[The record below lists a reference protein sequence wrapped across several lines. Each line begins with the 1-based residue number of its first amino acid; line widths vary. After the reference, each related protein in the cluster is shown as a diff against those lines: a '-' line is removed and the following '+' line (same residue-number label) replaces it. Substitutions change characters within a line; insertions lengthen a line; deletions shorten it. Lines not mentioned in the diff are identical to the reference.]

1 MTTGVQYLD
10 LADFLVIA
18 EAVLEVDAEVLAH
31 QCDLHL
37 ADAGLNA
44 PRAGFGEV
52 EFYPDFA
59 SKAAVLCWH
68 IIRNHPLVDGNKR
81 VGYLCMT
88 EFVERNGCAWTPSS
102 DDVAGDE
109 TVEMMVGVAD
119 GTVTAEA
126 LAAWVR
132 DRITPA

>member
-1 MTTGVQYLD
+1 VSTGVQYLD

-18 EAVLEVDAEVLAH
+18 GAVLDVDAEVLVH

-37 ADAGLNA
+37 ADAALNA

-68 IIRNHPLVDGNKR
+68 IIHNHALVDGNKR
-81 VGYLCMT
+81 VGYVCMT
-88 EFVERNGCAWTPSS
+88 EFVERNGYVWESPDGT
-102 DDVAGDE
+102 GDE
-109 TVEMMVGVAD
+109 TVDVMVGVAD
-119 GTVTAEA
+119 GTVTAEE

-132 DRITPA
+132 DRITPP